1 MYAGVM
7 NDSLSNIDSVNGQLD
22 QLNKRKLVNNNNVQQ
37 YQNALSG
44 EQDKYMQEMKDS
56 GNEDAYNNMYMRK
69 MQLQQQQQPTMMDRL
84 RGMFGGQ

>member
-1 MYAGVM
+1 MYAGIM
-7 NDSLSNIDSVNGQLD
+7 NDALSNLDSVNGQLD
-22 QLNKRKLVNNNNVQQ
+22 QLNKKKLLGNNVQQ
-37 YQNALSG
+37 YQQALSG
-44 EQDKYMQEMKDS
+44 GQDKLLQEMKDS

>member
-1 MYAGVM
+1 M
-7 NDSLSNIDSVNGQLD
+7 NDALSNLDSVNGQLD
-22 QLNKRKLVNNNNVQQ
+22 QLNKKKLLGNNVQQ
-37 YQNALSG
+37 YQQALSG
-44 EQDKYMQEMKDS
+44 GQDKLLQEMKDS